1 MNEIFLPCI
10 LIEDDK
16 QFKKME
22 FNRYEAWKKSFKKA
36 KMDYRAFKCVECI
49 WGYLGEY
56 LQKKMD
62 VVFCKQK
69 KATYS
74 VAGG

>member
-1 MNEIFLPCI
+1 
-10 LIEDDK
+10 
-16 QFKKME
+16 ME
-22 FNRYEAWKKSFKKA
+22 
-36 KMDYRAFKCVECI
+36 YRAFKCVECI